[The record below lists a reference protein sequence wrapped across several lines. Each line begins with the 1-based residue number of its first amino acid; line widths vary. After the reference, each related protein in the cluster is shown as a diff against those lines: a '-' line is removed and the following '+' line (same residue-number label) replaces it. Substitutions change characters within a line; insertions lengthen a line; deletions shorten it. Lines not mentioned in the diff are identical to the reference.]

1 MLVLDRQLGVRRHA
15 DAVCQQDGARH
26 AEAWRT
32 FKKVE
37 AIPPPPKDLPVKKA
51 AAKEDVVKLVKNV
64 VEDVKK

>member
-1 MLVLDRQLGVRRHA
+1 MQTLCVNKT
-15 DAVCQQDGARH
+15 AR
-26 AEAWRT
+26 ATLKLT

>member
-1 MLVLDRQLGVRRHA
+1 MQTL
-15 DAVCQQDGARH
+15 CINKTAR
-26 AEAWRT
+26 ATLKRWLT

-51 AAKEDVVKLVKNV
+51 VPKEDVDKLVKNV